1 MKEKTIVRTV
11 AATESVFQ
19 KAKELGDGNVS
30 RGFREAVER
39 LHKEW
44 EREQAAKWME
54 RAKAALKDGEA

>member
-1 MKEKTIVRTV
+1 MDEKLKVQAISAPAST
-11 AATESVFQ
+11 FQ
-19 KAKELGDGNVS
+19 KAKELGDGNIS